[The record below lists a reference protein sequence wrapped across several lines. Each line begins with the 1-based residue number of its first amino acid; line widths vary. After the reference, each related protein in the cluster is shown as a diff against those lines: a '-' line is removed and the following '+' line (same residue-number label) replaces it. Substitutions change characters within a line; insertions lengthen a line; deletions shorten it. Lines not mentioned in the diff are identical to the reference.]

1 MTSRLSS
8 DDDQVRAAVADL
20 GALDGGRPEFD
31 RLPGGAGPLLAVV
44 GDGGYAGRARHQ
56 LDSVTTVLAE
66 SVEEPF
72 PRSETSQTELV
83 QL

>member
-1 MTSRLSS
+1 M
-8 DDDQVRAAVADL
+8 
-20 GALDGGRPEFD
+20 
-31 RLPGGAGPLLAVV
+31 AVV